1 MTKGKRKRLR
11 QGQPAPVK
19 ARAASGG
26 AARGRSP
33 ARPRPEASASAAA
46 TEAAGGATGARTRT
60 RRRVDERVSAPP
72 QVQQPP
78 VMVSLVRGLAAVG
91 RSPLMLAVVFGG
103 ALALW
108 LAYSSSGVVH
118 FASPGVMA
126 QIESAPPIHS
136 LLDIEF
142 LLTAGRVLSPGAV
155 GALGALVLVVRS
167 GLVAFTIAF
176 ALEVMTTD
184 GDDATRAR
192 AALRRIPRALPG
204 ILALE
209 IAFVAAVYVLARVFA
224 ALLGPSGPLAAL
236 IVPAYFSIYAPVV
249 VVAEGATVG
258 DSLRVAVRA
267 ARVPGRSHLVMTL
280 LYPMVSVVLISITA
294 GGPAVPATPS
304 IGVWSYALFMTFV
317 HASVLAA
324 FVYRWLIIREPALA
338 TAAQRPRRRWWTL
351 APS

>member
-11 QGQPAPVK
+11 QGQT
-19 ARAASGG
+19 AASKPPTPPDDRGQNRQL
-26 AARGRSP
+26 ARLRHGSP
-33 ARPRPEASASAAA
+33 ATGSRAGTARPP
-46 TEAAGGATGARTRT
+46 ARTT
-60 RRRVDERVSAPP
+60 RRTEDAVTAPP
-72 QVQQPP
+72 VQQPP
-78 VMVSLVRGLAAVG
+78 VTVSLVRGLATVG

-126 QIESAPPIHS
+126 QIESTPPVHS

-142 LLTAGRVLSPGAV
+142 LLTVGRALSPGAV
-155 GALGALVLVVRS
+155 GAVGALVLVMRS
-167 GLVAFTIAF
+167 TLVAFSVGF
-176 ALEVMTTD
+176 ALEVMTAD

-192 AALRRIPRALPG
+192 AALRRLPRALPG
-204 ILALE
+204 VLALE
-209 IAFVAAVYVLARVFA
+209 IVFVAAVYVLARVFA

-249 VVAEGATVG
+249 LVAERATVG

-267 ARVPGRSHLVMTL
+267 ARVPGRSHLAMTL

-294 GGPAVPATPS
+294 GGPAFPATPS
-304 IGVWSYALFMTFV
+304 IAVWSYALFMSFV

-324 FVYRWLIIREPALA
+324 FVYRWLIIRESALVA
-338 TAAQRPRRRWWTL
+338 TAQRSRRRWWTL
-351 APS
+351 APT